1 MSLQLKSFLKRK
13 ASINC
18 RGQLI
23 DLSQPKVMGIV
34 NITPDSFFS
43 GSRFKGDAA
52 LLSRVET
59 ILNEGGEMVD
69 MGAYS
74 TRPGAAYVSAEEEI
88 SRLMPALAAIR
99 KSFPGVIISVD
110 TFRSELA
117 RKVVCE
123 GEADIIN
130 DISGGDMD
138 EAMFDTVAEL
148 KVPYVLMH
156 IQGTPQ
162 TMQAAPSYKDVV
174 ADVSFSLSQ
183 KVDRLR
189 EKGVNDI
196 IIDPGF
202 GFGKTLEHNYKLL
215 NQLEE
220 LNLFQLPILVGL
232 SRKSMIYKL
241 LNASAEQALNG
252 TSILNAMALNKG
264 ASILRVHDVK
274 EAIECV
280 KLVEKLKE
288 SETQTFVL

>member
-1 MSLQLKSFLKRK
+1 MPLQLKSFLNRK

-18 RGQLI
+18 RGRLI
-23 DLSQPKVMGIV
+23 DLTTPKVMGII

-43 GSRFKGDAA
+43 GSRFNGDYE
-52 LLSRVET
+52 LLSRVES
-59 ILNEGGEMVD
+59 ILNEGGAMLDV
-69 MGAYS
+69 GAYS
-74 TRPGAAYVSAEEEI
+74 TRPGAACVSAEEEI
-88 SRLMPALAAIR
+88 SRLMPALTVIR
-99 KSFPGVIISVD
+99 NSFPGVVISVD
-110 TFRSELA
+110 TFRSEIA
-117 RKVVCE
+117 QKVVR
-123 GEADIIN
+123 EAEVDIIN

-138 EAMFDTVAEL
+138 EAMFDTVAAL
-148 KVPYVLMH
+148 NVPYVLMH

-162 TMQAAPSYKDVV
+162 TMQEAPFYKNVV

-202 GFGKTLEHNYKLL
+202 GFGKTLEHNYELL

-241 LNASAEQALNG
+241 LNISAEQALNG
-252 TSILNAMALNKG
+252 TSILNTMALYKG
-264 ASILRVHDVK
+264 AGILRVHDVK
-274 EAIECV
+274 EATECV
-280 KLVEKLKE
+280 KLVEKLKK
-288 SETQTFVL
+288 SEAQTFAL